1 VAENFRGIGMYVPS
15 VYRWKDLDEQDLMK
29 FFYRWKDLDEQDLMK
44 FLFGEI
50 WIQNVGDVDF

>member
-1 VAENFRGIGMYVPS
+1 MYVPS